1 MIDETYR
8 RVLLEFRAD
17 IFQRFAV
24 IVAISSMILG
34 FVLVFIEPLPHQL
47 VVMLQA
53 YSVFVA
59 YLRYGLARQYPTV
72 ARYLFVLSLYLVLAV
87 GLLLL
92 RVSWLPFI
100 IAPLLFISEL
110 LVSRLTLIAVVL
122 YLGFTAFLVQLGYA
136 NYPLQTIIL
145 FTVFVYAL
153 ANSSIRTIWTLL
165 HWYRQMFV
173 QSSTLL
179 EDTRSR
185 RAELLQTLKS
195 LEIARETQQRLQTQ
209 LIYARQQAEEA
220 RKLKE
225 RFASNISHE
234 LRTPLNIILGF
245 TEIMH
250 LTPEVYGAVNFPPKL
265 QRDIYQI
272 HRNSRHLLDMIDD
285 VLDLSHIE
293 MSQFSLNFE
302 RTNLQKF
309 LEDTVDL
316 VSNLFHDKPVE
327 FIVDIAADLPEI
339 QIDRTRIRQVIINLI
354 NNAQRFTSVGN
365 VTFSVMA
372 HDKHVIFQVSD
383 TGIGISQDQMQLI
396 FEEFYQVDY
405 SLSRANGGAGLG
417 LAITRRFV
425 EAHNGHLQVESQE
438 GKGSIFTFT
447 LPIPEKTEAKN
458 RTDQKLDTVETDSL
472 WLVVDAD
479 PHVSKLITRHTKGCS
494 IVQVERIDKLAD
506 AIQRYSPQGVI
517 LNNPVDVEAF
527 DLPIPVVT
535 CSLPSTTQMV
545 RQLGADA
552 CLSKPML
559 PHELVEQLQPY
570 SHLKTMLVVDDDV
583 GVVQLV
589 QRTLETSYPD
599 MVVQRAYDGQQAWD
613 MLKNNPPDVVLLD
626 LVMPQ
631 MSGFDLIPLM
641 KADAQ
646 LKHIPIVLLTASKYI
661 YSDNETRGELRVNQ
675 GGGLRPMEVL
685 GLINSITRT
694 IKNYDNLAANQP

>member
-1 MIDETYR
+1 MMDETYR

-24 IVAISSMILG
+24 IVAIATMILG
-34 FVLVFIEPLPHQL
+34 FVLVFIDPLPHAL
-47 VVMLQA
+47 VIMLQA

-59 YLRYGLARQYPTV
+59 YLRYGLAAKYPTA
-72 ARYLFVLSLYLVLAV
+72 ARYLFVLSLYLLLAI

-92 RVSWLPFI
+92 NVSWLPFI

-110 LVSRLTLIAVVL
+110 LVSRLTLIAAIL
-122 YLGFTAFLVQLGYA
+122 FLGFTAYLVQMDYA
-136 NYPLQTIIL
+136 AYPLQAIIL

-165 HWYRQMFV
+165 HWYRTMFV
-173 QSSTLL
+173 ESHSLL
-179 EDTRSR
+179 EETRSR

-309 LEDTVDL
+309 LADTVDL

-327 FIVDIAADLPEI
+327 FIVTIADGLPEI

-365 VTFSVMA
+365 VTFSVNA
-372 HDKHVIFQVSD
+372 TEKHIIFHVSD
-383 TGIGISQDQMQLI
+383 TGIGIPQDQMQLI

-417 LAITRRFV
+417 LAITRKFV
-425 EAHNGHLQVESQE
+425 EAHNGHLHVESQE
-438 GKGSIFTFT
+438 GKGSTFTFT
-447 LPIPEKTEAKN
+447 LPIPDKIEGANRINQEAEAMLN
-458 RTDQKLDTVETDSL
+458 EAL

-479 PHVSKLITRHTKGCS
+479 PHVSKLIMRHTQGCS
-494 IVQVERIDKLAD
+494 IVQVENIDGLA
-506 AIQRYSPQGVI
+506 AAVQRYSPQGVI
-517 LNNPVDVEAF
+517 LNNPIDNPELDF
-527 DLPIPVVT
+527 PIPVVT

-559 PHELVEQLQPY
+559 PQELIEQLQPY
-570 SHLKTMLVVDDDV
+570 SHLKTILVVDDDM

-599 MVVQRAYDGQQAWD
+599 MIVQRAYDGQQAWD
-613 MLKNNPPDVVLLD
+613 MLQNNPPDVVLLD

-631 MSGFDLIPLM
+631 MSGFELIPLM
-641 KADAQ
+641 KADKQ
-646 LKHIPIVLLTASKYI
+646 LQHIPIVLLTASKYI
-661 YSDNETRGELRVNQ
+661 YSDNETRGELRVTQ

-685 GLINSITRT
+685 KLISTITKT
-694 IKNYDNLAANQP
+694 IKNDSMLAEKT